1 MLLAFSDLYLV
12 TNSSG
17 AGYLSIITIKTGKL
31 CKLSKAYLVLP
42 W

>member
-1 MLLAFSDLYLV
+1 MFFAFSDLYLV

-17 AGYLSIITIKTGKL
+17 TDYLSRKTIKTE
-31 CKLSKAYLVLP
+31 KLSKLAKAYLVLL